1 MDKIPEEDKNV
12 MNVTVINKPKKDGAF
27 VDIFTMAI
35 TIVIFVAIIASYFV
49 TVDTSAEL
57 NIQEIILKKSL

>member
-35 TIVIFVAIIASYFV
+35 TIVILWRLSQAIS
-49 TVDTSAEL
+49 
-57 NIQEIILKKSL
+57 